1 MTLIQFMVA
10 ILLYF
15 VIFFSIAFI
24 LNMLLRQLWLMA
36 GIYPLIMI
44 LMLTNDRK
52 DSVFDYFT
60 IPKEAFGEL
69 FEQTIALGFVDITLF
84 IVGFIGTIASGL
96 VIKFLRRSGYQ
107 MF

>member
-1 MTLIQFMVA
+1 MIQFIVA

-36 GIYPLIMI
+36 GIYPVIMI
-44 LMLTNDRK
+44 VLLTNDRN

-60 IPKEAFGEL
+60 GPKAAFGEL
-69 FEQTIALGFVDITLF
+69 FKQLGELGFVDITLF